1 MEIIIRPDEVRMNFA
16 STKESEEFAKKQDVY
31 KEFTE
36 AIKNAQIQWSDK
48 YVSGQMAVMNANA
61 NMMKTVV
68 ADQNKES
75 QKLMKTANALTC
87 AKIVVGG
94 AIGGGILYSLLKK
107 DKKK

>member
-16 STKESEEFAKKQDVY
+16 SIRESEEFAKKQDVY

-36 AIKNAQIQWSDK
+36 AIKDAQTQWSDK
-48 YVSGQMAVMNANA
+48 YFAAQVAAMNANA

-75 QKLMKTANALTC
+75 QKLMKTANVLRGVEL
-87 AKIVVGG
+87 IVGG
-94 AIGGGILYSLLKK
+94 AIGGGIIYSFLKK

>member
-1 MEIIIRPDEVRMNFA
+1 MEIIMRPDEVRMNFSSA
-16 STKESEEFAKKQDVY
+16 KESEEFAKKQDVY

-36 AIKNAQIQWSDK
+36 AIKEAQIQWSDK
-48 YVSGQMAVMNANA
+48 YGAGQMAAMTANA

-68 ADQNKES
+68 ADQNRES
-75 QKLMKTANALTC
+75 QKLMKISNVLAGV
-87 AKIVVGG
+87 KIAVGG

>member
-1 MEIIIRPDEVRMNFA
+1 MEIIMRPDEVRMNFA
-16 STKESEEFAKKQDVY
+16 SAKESEEFAKKQDVY

-36 AIKNAQIQWSDK
+36 AIKETQIQWSDK
-48 YVSGQMAVMNANA
+48 YFAAQMAAMNANA

-75 QKLMKTANALTC
+75 QKLMKTANVL
-87 AKIVVGG
+87 KGVELVVGG
-94 AIGGGILYSLLKK
+94 AIGGGVLYSLFKK